1 MEGMKA
7 LRLVMGIWLL
17 VAAAAVTTGL
27 SAEAATPSVTT
38 SPATAQGL
46 EISPPVIELRAD
58 PGQTLTVQIRLRDV
72 SSGPLVVR
80 ATADDFG
87 AKGENGDPQI
97 LLDEKEATRY
107 SLKFWVEPLPS
118 FSLVPQEVKTI
129 PVKIVVP
136 ANAEP
141 GGHYGVIR
149 FTGTP
154 PELEGTGVSL
164 TASLGALVLLR
175 VSGDI
180 TEKLAVEEFYTS
192 KTLENKSVKKTGF
205 FETGPIGFTERLKNG
220 GSVHVKPVGYVSV
233 YNMFNKRIAQLP
245 VSNPARNVLPSS
257 IRKFDQQLETKRLF
271 GRYTAKMDV
280 SYGSGKRLTE
290 TVSFW
295 VIPYKLIL
303 IALVAIILLIVV
315 LRQGLRR
322 YNRWIISQASR
333 RR

>member
-1 MEGMKA
+1 M
-7 LRLVMGIWLL
+7 LRLLLGVWLS
-17 VAAAAVTTGL
+17 VVFIAVATPARAAAPPVNVP
-27 SAEAATPSVTT
+27 SA
-38 SPATAQGL
+38 AQGL
-46 EISPPVIELRAD
+46 EISPPVLELNAD

-107 SLKFWVEPLPS
+107 SLKFWVQQPS
-118 FSLVPQEVKTI
+118 SFTLVPQEVKTI
-129 PVKIVVP
+129 PVRIVVP

-154 PELEGTGVSL
+154 PELDGTGVSL
-164 TASLGALVLLR
+164 TASIGALVLLR

-180 TEKLAVEEFYTS
+180 TEKLEVQEFFTS
-192 KTLENKSVKKTGF
+192 KTHEKASF
-205 FETGPIGFTERLKNG
+205 FETGPIGFTERLRNE
-220 GSVHVKPVGYVSV
+220 GSVHAKPVGYVAV
-233 YNMFNKRIAQLP
+233 YNIFHKRVAQLA
-245 VSNPARNVLPSS
+245 VSNPARNVLPDS
-257 IRKFDQQLETKRLF
+257 IRKFEQQLETKRLF
-271 GRYTAKMDV
+271 GRYTAQMNV
-280 SYGSGKRLTE
+280 RYGDNKKLSSKTI
-290 TVSFW
+290 SFW

-303 IALVAIILLIVV
+303 AVIIAIVLLVFL

-322 YNRWIISQASR
+322 YNQWVINQASQR
-333 RR
+333 R